1 MPLYLIIYVKDTY
14 QIVWILQ
21 VVTWLATILFSYLY
35 GKKINKDNVYY
46 LGLSIFFLL
55 LVYFLKV
62 NVWWILLALLAF
74 VEWFATKMNEIST
87 NKEIIKLS
95 KDFDYENYN
104 YAYEWIMNILRLFAS
119 IIIFFF
125 IDDVKLVIYFFL
137 LFVISLLIPVIFK
150 WRKLHDK

>member
-1 MPLYLIIYVKDTY
+1 
-14 QIVWILQ
+14 
-21 VVTWLATILFSYLY
+21 
-35 GKKINKDNVYY
+35 
-46 LGLSIFFLL
+46 
-55 LVYFLKV
+55 
-62 NVWWILLALLAF
+62 
-74 VEWFATKMNEIST
+74 MNEIST

-150 WRKLHDK
+150 